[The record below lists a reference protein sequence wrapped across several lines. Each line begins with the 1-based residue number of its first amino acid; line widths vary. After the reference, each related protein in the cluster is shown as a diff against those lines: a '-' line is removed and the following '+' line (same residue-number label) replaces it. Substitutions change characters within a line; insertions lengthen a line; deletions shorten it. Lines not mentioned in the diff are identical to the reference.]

1 MALANPLAD
10 MAMLRTRME
19 PGLLEVARFNHYQG
33 RSDLALY
40 EIGRTYHLCPDGRV
54 EEPRWVSFLVM
65 GEQATGVW
73 KHAPE
78 VLAADF
84 FWVKGLVERL
94 FSGLGLKGLTASA
107 TDEVKVLHPG
117 RAARL
122 EVAGC
127 EVGVV
132 GEVHPEVH
140 AAYDLPVGARSAIAT
155 LSLDALEALVSTEP
169 RPYVVFGRY
178 PAILR
183 DLALVVPE
191 DLPAASVV
199 SQVRS
204 LAGGVLESVEVF
216 DRYAGP
222 QVPQGKV
229 SLGLRLR
236 YRVAER
242 TLSDEEIEPIHRR
255 IVQSA
260 EEAFGAA
267 VRDR

>member
-1 MALANPLAD
+1 M
-10 MAMLRTRME
+10 
-19 PGLLEVARFNHYQG
+19 Q
-33 RSDLALY
+33 
-40 EIGRTYHLCPDGRV
+40 PDGRV
-54 EEPRWVSFLVM
+54 EEPRWLSFLVT

-78 VLAADF
+78 ALTADF
-84 FWVKGLVERL
+84 FWAKGIVERL
-94 FSGLGLKGLTASA
+94 FAALGLAGLSA
-107 TDEVKVLHPG
+107 EATQDEPVLHPG

-122 EVAGC
+122 SLGDRF
-127 EVGVV
+127 VGIV
-132 GEVHPEVH
+132 GEIHPEVA
-140 AAYDLPVGARSAIAT
+140 AAYDLPVGSRAALAT

-169 RPYVVFGRY
+169 RPYAVFGRY

-183 DLALVVPE
+183 DLALVVPQ

-204 LAGGVLESVEVF
+204 MAGGVLESVEVF
-216 DRYAGP
+216 DRYQGP
-222 QVPQGKV
+222 QVPEGKV

-242 TLSDEEIEPIHRR
+242 TLSDDEIEPIHRG

-267 VRDR
+267 VRDK